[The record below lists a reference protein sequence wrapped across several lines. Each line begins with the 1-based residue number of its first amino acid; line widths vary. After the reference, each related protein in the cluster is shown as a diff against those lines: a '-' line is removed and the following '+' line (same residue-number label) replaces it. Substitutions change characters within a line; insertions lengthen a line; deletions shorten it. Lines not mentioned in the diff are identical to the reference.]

1 MVMRLCPTGQ
11 SNLELR
17 EAALSAGQPGMA
29 TQQEIL
35 SQLFLTQQSWGSS
48 SGPRFPDSHGVVEDP
63 SLQRTMGSW

>member
-1 MVMRLCPTGQ
+1 MVMRLCPSGQ

-35 SQLFLTQQSWGSS
+35 SQLFLTQQSWGFS
-48 SGPRFPDSHGVVEDP
+48 RFPDSHGVVEDP

>member
-1 MVMRLCPTGQ
+1 MVMRLCPSGQ

-17 EAALSAGQPGMA
+17 EAAMSAGQPGMA

-48 SGPRFPDSHGVVEDP
+48 SGPRFPDSHVVVEDLT
-63 SLQRTMGSW
+63 LQRTMSS